1 MRTAPGTLLRTVRHL
16 HPRQVWHHALHV
28 LLPAARSA
36 EPPPDLPAP
45 ALQRAAAPFPG
56 APAHAHFEPPDR
68 VTLLNREARFDGRI
82 DWDIQSEGPLF
93 AFHLHQH
100 DFLRAAS
107 LSPSDRSAVLLDW
120 ESRHRRGT
128 GWHPASISL
137 RALTWLK
144 LLTTPGALEEDAGE
158 LLRVRRSLSA
168 QLEMLAGH
176 LEVRLLANHY
186 LSNLLALVAGGLVLR
201 GGAARRWLG
210 LVPELCSQLEKQ
222 VLADGAHYERSPMY
236 HALMLEG
243 VLDVLNWA
251 RAAGERAPGGLVET
265 LEGNASRMLAALAI
279 YTHPDGEIAL
289 FADSA
294 FGIAQRPEVLEA
306 YAGSLGVLAA
316 APARAGVLE
325 DAGYVRLADGA
336 FSLLV
341 SVAGPKPAY
350 QPGHAHADALA
361 FELCVNGER
370 VVTDTGVFEYVPGE
384 RRDRARATSSHAT
397 IEVGG
402 RDQAELWAAH
412 RVGGRPKVKL
422 EAVGPGR
429 RVEASCA
436 GWATRDTPHRRVLA
450 LADGVLEITDTLADR
465 RHALKLVL
473 PLAPGLEP
481 ALEGSEALL
490 PGLRIALPGA
500 ARWRIERCE
509 YYPEF
514 GRSVERAVLVGDAEG
529 EGPFLWRF
537 RASD

>member
-1 MRTAPGTLLRTVRHL
+1 MKTAPGTLLRTVRHL
-16 HPRQVWHHALHV
+16 HPRQVWSHALYV
-28 LLPAARSA
+28 LRPAARA
-36 EPPPDLPAP
+36 AAAPPELPAP
-45 ALQRAAAPFPG
+45 AVQRAAAPFPG
-56 APAHAHFEPPDR
+56 APAHVRFEPPAS
-68 VTLLNREARFDGRI
+68 VTLLGREVRFDGRI
-82 DWDIQSEGPLF
+82 DWDFEREGPLY

-100 DFLRAAS
+100 DFLRAAA

-120 ESRHRRGT
+120 IARHRAGT
-128 GWHPASISL
+128 GWHPAPISL
-137 RALTWLK
+137 RTLTWLK

-168 QLEMLAGH
+168 QLDLLARH

-201 GGAARRWLG
+201 GSAARRWLE
-210 LVPELCSQLEKQ
+210 LVPELRAQLAEQ
-222 VLADGAHYERSPMY
+222 VLADGAHFERSPMY

-251 RAAGERAPGGLVET
+251 RAAAERAPDGLADT
-265 LEGNASRMLAALAI
+265 LEETASRMLGALSI

-294 FGIAQRPEVLEA
+294 FGIAQRPETLHA
-306 YAGSLGVLAA
+306 YAGSLGVRAA
-316 APARAGVLE
+316 PPARAGVL
-325 DAGYVRLADGA
+325 DRAGYVRLEEGA

-341 SVAGPKPAY
+341 SVAGPMPAY

-370 VVTDTGVFEYVPGE
+370 VVTDTGVCEYVPGA
-384 RRDRARATSSHAT
+384 RRDHARATASHAT
-397 IEVGG
+397 IEVDG

-412 RVGGRPKVKL
+412 RVGGRPNVKL
-422 EAVGPGR
+422 ERVGPGR

-450 LADGVLEITDTLADR
+450 LSDAGLEITDTLAGR
-465 RHALKLVL
+465 PRSLKLVL

-481 ALEGSEALL
+481 ALDANEARV
-490 PGLRIALPGA
+490 PGLRIALPGGA
-500 ARWRIERCE
+500 TWRIERAE

-514 GRSVERAVLVGDAEG
+514 GRSVERAVLVGDAAG
-529 EGPFLWRF
+529 EGPFVWRF
-537 RASD
+537 ARA